1 MRKISYNS
9 DEQLPEEDNIK
20 KFKYLKRFTV
30 NNIKPIN
37 KNKKKRKEN
46 SIIKKFKKITYNNNV
61 NKSQRN
67 FFETKEIRVGPK

>member
-37 KNKKKRKEN
+37 KNKKKTKRKFN
-46 SIIKKFKKITYNNNV
+46 HKKIQKNN
-61 NKSQRN
+61 
-67 FFETKEIRVGPK
+67 I